1 MSDKHL
7 MGLTDAE
14 VIESR
19 KKHGAN
25 VLTPPPRDPWWKLFL
40 EKFED
45 PVIRILIIAAVL
57 SIAIGAIHNDYTEG
71 IAIVIA
77 IILATGIAFFNEYKA
92 NAEFDILNQVNN
104 EVPIE
109 VIRNGK
115 FMSIPM
121 HEIVVGDILLVG
133 TGQEIPAD
141 SEVIKSVNLQVSQ
154 AKLTGESHPIDK
166 CTRENSQITE
176 PYPDYMLYKGTVV
189 VDGHATLKVASV
201 GDHTEIG
208 KTARDATV
216 ISGNTTP
223 LNKQLA
229 KLSRLIE
236 VIAFTVATAIF
247 IALIIQ
253 GMTNNTLVLTQAQWI
268 FTAISMLAIFISL
281 TMMWAPVLFDAC
293 VILKIPLSPPK
304 WLEKGG
310 LVPWITTL
318 IIAGAV
324 WGLGIYFLTQN
335 GYISTVP
342 QEWITEKILLEFL
355 QYFMIA
361 VTIIVVAVP
370 EGLALSVTLC
380 LAYSM
385 RRLIA
390 NNNLVRKM
398 HACETI
404 GAATVICSD
413 KTGTLTQ
420 NNMHVTEFEIPYKS
434 DKKLQ
439 ADEWIVRSIAL
450 NSTAN
455 LDFSNSQTHPKI
467 LGNPTEGAL
476 LLWLHENNV
485 DYLPLRKSHENL
497 KEWPFNTERKYMA
510 TIAKIKDIDKPI
522 LFVKGAP
529 EIVLQKCTLVQTAEK
544 LKSVTSC
551 QKEINEQLIACQ
563 DKGMRTIGF
572 AYKEIQNYTNDINID
587 KIVHGMNWLG
597 FTAISDPIR
606 SDVPD
611 AISTCMD
618 AGVDIKIVTGDNEK
632 TAREIAKQINLWEDE
647 DNDKQNVLVS
657 GHEFEEWSDEQVKEH
672 SKNIKVL
679 YRARPAN
686 KLRLVKS
693 LQEQNEVVAVTGD
706 GVNDA
711 PALNH
716 ADVGL
721 AMGKCGTSIAKEA
734 SDIVLLDDSFT
745 SITKAILW
753 GRSLFQNIQRF
764 LIFQLTINVAA
775 LGIALIGPF
784 VGTQFPLTVMQMLWV
799 NLIMDTF
806 AALALATEPPNEKL
820 MKRPPRHPN
829 DFIINK
835 TMTWLILGGGFVFI
849 CVMLGFMLFYLKGV
863 GLQGVSWQ
871 GQPLEYK
878 YRLTIFFNTFI
889 FLQLWNMLNAKAF
902 GTGRSVFTTL
912 FKNKAFLVVTMII
925 VTGQLLMVQFGGSLF
940 RTIPLSASDWLKIIG
955 YTSIVLWVGEILR
968 LIFGNKD

>member
-7 MGLTDAE
+7 KGLTDAE

-19 KKHGAN
+19 EKNGAN
-25 VLTPPPRDPWWKLFL
+25 VLTPPPRDPWWRLFL

-57 SIAIGAIHNDYTEG
+57 SIAIGVIHEDYTEG

-77 IILATGIAFFNEYKA
+77 IILATGIAFINEYRA

-104 EVPIE
+104 EIPIE

-121 HEIVVGDILLVG
+121 NEIVVNDILLVN

-141 SEVIKSVNLQVSQ
+141 TEVLKSANLQVSQ
-154 AKLTGESHPIDK
+154 AKLTGESHPIHK
-166 CTRENSQITE
+166 CIKAESQVSE

-189 VDGHATLKVASV
+189 VDGHATLRVTAV

-208 KTARDATV
+208 KTARDAAV
-216 ISGNTTP
+216 LSGNTTP

-236 VIAFTVATAIF
+236 VVAFSIAAAIF

-253 GMTNNTLVLTQAQWI
+253 GVSDKSLVLNQAQWI
-268 FTAISMLAIFISL
+268 FTGLSMSAIFVAL
-281 TMMWAPVLFDAC
+281 TMMWAPVFFDAC
-293 VILKIPLSPPK
+293 DIFKIPSSPPK

-310 LVPWITTL
+310 LKPWIIT
-318 IIAGAV
+318 IILGVVV
-324 WGLGIYFLTQN
+324 WGAGIYLLIQN
-335 GYISTVP
+335 KFISSVP
-342 QEWITEKILLEFL
+342 QEWITEKILLDLL

-385 RRLIA
+385 RKLIA

-420 NNMHVTEFEIPYKS
+420 NNMHVTEFKIPYKS
-434 DKKLQ
+434 DDKLKK
-439 ADEWIVRSIAL
+439 DEWIVRSIAI

-455 LDFSNSQTHPKI
+455 LDFSKSQTNPNI

-476 LLWLHENNV
+476 LLWLHENDV
-485 DYLPLRKSHENL
+485 DYLPLRKAHEQL
-497 KEWPFNTERKYMA
+497 KEWSFNTERKYMA
-510 TIAKIKDIDKPI
+510 TIAKIDGLKNPV

-529 EIVLQKCTLVQTAEK
+529 EIVLGKCSLVETADK
-544 LKSVTSC
+544 LKSVTSY
-551 QKEINEQLIACQ
+551 QKEVNEQLVTYQ

-572 AYKEIQNYTNDINID
+572 AYKEIQNYGNDINID
-587 KIVHGMNWLG
+587 KIVNGMNWLG

-606 SDVPD
+606 PDVPD
-611 AISTCMD
+611 AISVCMR

-647 DNDKQNVLVS
+647 DNNRENILVS
-657 GHEFEEWSDEQVKEH
+657 GHDFEEWDDEKLQKNA
-672 SKNIKVL
+672 KNIKVL

-686 KLRLVKS
+686 KLRLVKN

-775 LGIALIGPF
+775 LGIALLGPF

-820 MKRPPRHPN
+820 MNRSPRHPD
-829 DFIINK
+829 DFIIDR

-849 CVMLGFMLFYLKGV
+849 CVMLVFMIFYLDGGTP
-863 GLQGVSWQ
+863 GLKWELQSF
-871 GQPLEYK
+871 EYK

-902 GTGRSVFTTL
+902 GTGKSVFATL
-912 FKNKAFLVVTMII
+912 FKNKAFLAVAAIII
-925 VTGQLLMVQFGGSLF
+925 VGQILMVQFGGTLF
-940 RTIPLSASDWLKIIG
+940 RTVPLQSEDWLKIIG
-955 YTSIVLWVGEILR
+955 YTSIVLWIGEGMR
-968 LIFGNKD
+968 LLFGQKS